1 MGSMQLVLG
10 SVSSWYTIGGGE
22 LTSIVP
28 IIALIGLRGLGVAS
42 DAAKVVTK

>member
-1 MGSMQLVLG
+1 MQLALG
-10 SVSSWYTIGGGE
+10 SVSSTVTNEGRE
-22 LTSIVP
+22 LTSVVP